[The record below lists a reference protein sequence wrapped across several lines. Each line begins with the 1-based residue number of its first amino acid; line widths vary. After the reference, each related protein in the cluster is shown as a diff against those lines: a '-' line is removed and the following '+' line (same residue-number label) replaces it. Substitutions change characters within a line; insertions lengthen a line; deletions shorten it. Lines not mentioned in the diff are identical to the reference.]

1 MSHSRL
7 PLTAACVPLAIASG
21 TVSFSPLCLA
31 QDGVLEEVIVTAR
44 RRLESLQETP
54 VAVTALS
61 AAALSEACVRN
72 LSDLNSITPN
82 IEVAS
87 TNGTAPLANIYI
99 RGVGQR
105 NTDPNIDSGIGIY
118 FDSASCRSGQ
128 WLEDEQLDISARLT
142 WISTNDKWVGA
153 LYGTNL
159 TEQDYMIGGSP
170 LAESEALGGSA
181 NALPGMYGVELQY
194 QF

>member
-1 MSHSRL
+1 MSLSRL
-7 PLTAACVPLAIASG
+7 PLSVACVALAIASG
-21 TVSFSPLCLA
+21 TVPFSPLCLA
-31 QDGVLEEVIVTAR
+31 QEGVLEEVIVTAR
-44 RRLESLQETP
+44 RRVESLQETA

-61 AAALSEACVRN
+61 ADALREAGVRN
-72 LSDLNSITPN
+72 LSDLTSITPN

-87 TNGTAPLANIYI
+87 ANGTAPLANIYI

-105 NTDPNIDSGIGIY
+105 NTGPNIDSGIGNY
-118 FDSASCRSGQ
+118 FDSASCRSGL

-142 WISTNDKWVGA
+142 WISTDEKWVGA

-159 TEQDYMIGGSP
+159 TEQDYIIGGSP
-170 LAESEALGGSA
+170 LVESEGVGGSA
-181 NALPGMYGVELQY
+181 NALPRMYGVELQY